1 MMSQNISG
9 LSDKKLPNVKDNIV
23 MSAGNMFG
31 LIVLRSFFI
40 AIHLG
45 CLGVFFTGFSEAALW
60 FAFLLYWM
68 RGFFI
73 TGFYHRYFAHR
84 AYKTGRV
91 RQFIF
96 AVCGAMAMQGGP
108 LWWLSNHRRHHLYAD
123 TEDDVHSPLAGI
135 WWSHVGWLFSRRNW
149 PVEESLIRDY
159 AAYPELSWL
168 NRLYILVPTSYFI
181 GLYILGE
188 SLSADY
194 QTGGWQMVVWAGC
207 ISTVT
212 VYHTTFCVNSICHLI
227 GKRAY
232 KTDDFSRNN
241 WVVAILALGE
251 GWHNNHHRY
260 PGSARQGFFWWQF
273 DMTYLLLRLMDKVG
287 LISDLRPVPQEILDE
302 SQ

>member
-1 MMSQNISG
+1 MM
-9 LSDKKLPNVKDNIV
+9 
-23 MSAGNMFG
+23 
-31 LIVLRSFFI
+31 
-40 AIHLG
+40 
-45 CLGVFFTGFSEAALW
+45 FT
-60 FAFLLYWM
+60 
-68 RGFFI
+68 
-73 TGFYHRYFAHR
+73 
-84 AYKTGRV
+84 
-91 RQFIF
+91 
-96 AVCGAMAMQGGP
+96 
-108 LWWLSNHRRHHLYAD
+108 
-123 TEDDVHSPLAGI
+123 SPLAGI